1 MLTVIAWVL
10 FAQDFIHSKLLRVD
24 VVNSLQSSFLVLSPD
39 KNIFK
44 HYSLFTMLLQE
55 LQLPNPL
62 ENEQKL
68 LTEQVVES
76 VHAFEDVI

>member
-1 MLTVIAWVL
+1 
-10 FAQDFIHSKLLRVD
+10 
-24 VVNSLQSSFLVLSPD
+24 
-39 KNIFK
+39 
-44 HYSLFTMLLQE
+44 MLLQE

-76 VHAFEDVI
+76 VHAFEDVIWAVVGGEGVVDCARSFIVHHDMKIKISIGKNLILHWVL